1 MTYVQQLKDYEEAV
15 MVKRLEELP
24 PGEQSRLM
32 EVGCGWKHHL
42 QVSHSAPQQE
52 VEGEHEQREARR
64 KAWQEAQ
71 KKQEQ

>member
-1 MTYVQQLKDYEEAV
+1 

-24 PGEQSRLM
+24 PGEQTRLM
-32 EVGCGWKHHL
+32 EVCQTVCTHHD
-42 QVSHSAPQQE
+42 QGAHGQPQE
-52 VEGEHEQREARR
+52 VEGEREQREARR